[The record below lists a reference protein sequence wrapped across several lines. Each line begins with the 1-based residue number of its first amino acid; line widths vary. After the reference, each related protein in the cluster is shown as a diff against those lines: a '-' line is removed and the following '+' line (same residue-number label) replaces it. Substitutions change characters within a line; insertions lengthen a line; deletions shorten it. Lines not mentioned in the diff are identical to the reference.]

1 MRDDNGRAAGV
12 ALRAQHLEH
21 RACVRRIEAGGR
33 FVEEHALRALT
44 HGLREDHAARFTS
57 RQLVEATLCE
67 VLDVARLHRGSRGGE
82 VRVGGKS
89 KPTLVRVAAEQHDF
103 FDDEWKREL
112 VLLRQIREVARDDA
126 ASCARRIVAHHTHA
140 AAADLDEPCHR
151 AQQRRLTGTI
161 RSHDDD
167 KLTLCDTGACTMHDG
182 TRAERDVDIGEL
194 EPHAALLPSS
204 NEGGNAVAKRVVR
217 RRNDRVV
224 MNLPVEI
231 ITGGKKVRA
240 VSQDLSPM
248 GMFIRLSPPLPTG
261 SVIQVVISPNGQR
274 QVMTGQVTHSLNE
287 VEARTLGRFPGI
299 GVMFRDPMRP
309 SEQAFLDAIG
319 RLLERHHAS
328 RPHADLRIL
337 VADPQTRIL
346 ERLST
351 ALGGAGFFVATATN
365 GIEAIGSCLSKP
377 PDVALIERD
386 MPVVDGL
393 HVLQELGRHGELAS
407 VPVMMMSANA
417 TDLAR
422 LQAFQLGAADF
433 IPKPFT
439 VLEVIL
445 RARRWA
451 RVSQRDTERVV
462 LRGTLA
468 EINLPTL
475 LQMFEQEKKTG
486 QLAITRDQ
494 LVAWIDFVNGQI
506 VRARSSEADGSA
518 RDIVLKVLDWK
529 HGSFELTTGIPSQ
542 GIVEIDTTVTH
553 LRLEHARIRD
563 EAARE

>member
-1 MRDDNGRAAGV
+1 
-12 ALRAQHLEH
+12 
-21 RACVRRIEAGGR
+21 
-33 FVEEHALRALT
+33 
-44 HGLREDHAARFTS
+44 
-57 RQLVEATLCE
+57 
-67 VLDVARLHRGSRGGE
+67 
-82 VRVGGKS
+82 
-89 KPTLVRVAAEQHDF
+89 
-103 FDDEWKREL
+103 
-112 VLLRQIREVARDDA
+112 
-126 ASCARRIVAHHTHA
+126 
-140 AAADLDEPCHR
+140 
-151 AQQRRLTGTI
+151 
-161 RSHDDD
+161 
-167 KLTLCDTGACTMHDG
+167 
-182 TRAERDVDIGEL
+182 
-194 EPHAALLPSS
+194 
-204 NEGGNAVAKRVVR
+204 
-217 RRNDRVV
+217 

-248 GMFIRLSPPLPTG
+248 GMFIRLQPPLPAGT
-261 SVIQVVISPNGQR
+261 VLQVVISPNGQR
-274 QVMTGQVTHSLNE
+274 HVMTGQVTHALSE
-287 VEARTLGRFPGI
+287 VDARTLGRYPGI

-309 SEQAFLDAIG
+309 SEQDFLDAIS
-319 RLLERHHAS
+319 RLLERQAQT
-328 RPHADLRIL
+328 RPHGDLRIL

-351 ALGGAGFFVATATN
+351 ALGSAGFMVATATN
-365 GIEAIGSCLSKP
+365 GIEAIGSCLSKT

-393 HVLQELGRHGELAS
+393 HVLQEMGRHGELAS

-451 RVSQRDTERVV
+451 RASQRDTERVV

-486 QLAITRDQ
+486 QLSVTRDQ
-494 LVAWIDFVNGQI
+494 LVAWIDFVGGKI
-506 VRARSSEADGSA
+506 VRARSSEVDGDA
-518 RDIVLKVLDWK
+518 RDIVLKVLDWR
-529 HGSFELTTGIPSQ
+529 HGYFELAAGNPTPGK
-542 GIVEIDTTVTH
+542 VELDTTVTH
-553 LRLEHARIRD
+553 LLLEHARLHD
-563 EAARE
+563 EAASRPPVDTPPNRDPI